1 MKPRGGALNPEVLV
15 VFDTKNGSTAGVAEV
30 IAARLREDGVPA
42 EVRAVRAAKDLSG
55 LALLVVG
62 APLYSGR
69 WLAGGHRLLKRL
81 GKMSLES
88 RPQLA
93 VFALGPRSDEGPES
107 WARPREQ
114 FQRALA
120 KHPSVKPVS
129 TALFGGADP
138 PRKKLR
144 RDIRDW
150 EAIRAWADDIAQMLD
165 VSDRT
170 EAG

>member
-1 MKPRGGALNPEVLV
+1 VNRRALVA
-15 VFDTKNGSTAGVAEV
+15 FDSKNGSTAGVAEA
-30 IAARLREDGVPA
+30 IATRLQENGVPA
-42 EVRAVRAAKDLSG
+42 EVRPARDAKDLKG

-62 APLYSGR
+62 APIYSGR
-69 WLAGGHRLLKRL
+69 WLAGGHRMLKRI

-93 VFALGPRSDEGPES
+93 VFALGPRSDEGPEH
-107 WARPREQ
+107 WVRPREQ

-150 EAIRAWADDIAQMLD
+150 EAIRAWADDVARMLN
-165 VSDRT
+165 VSD
-170 EAG
+170 